1 MLRDSGL
8 LDDLGNY
15 AFSPNGQPMCIY
27 GDPAYPLRV
36 HLQAPFRE
44 LHLTPDMQE
53 FKKSMSSVWVSVE
66 WILGDIVNYFKF
78 MVLRKI

>member
-1 MLRDSGL
+1 MLADSGL
-8 LDDLGNY
+8 LRNLEQC
-15 AFSPNGQPMCIY
+15 AFSPNGQLLCIY
-27 GDPAYPLRV
+27 GDPANPLRV